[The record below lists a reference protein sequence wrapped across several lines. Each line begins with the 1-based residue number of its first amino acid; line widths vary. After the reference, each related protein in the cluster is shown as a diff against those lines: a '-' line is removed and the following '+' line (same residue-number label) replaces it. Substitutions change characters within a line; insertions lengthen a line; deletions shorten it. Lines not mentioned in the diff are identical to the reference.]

1 MEKIEEIAKDIRKII
16 YKIAHYA
23 GGGHMG
29 ASFSMADIISVLYFD
44 NVLRYDASNPE
55 WEDRDKFILSKG
67 HACYALYAVLAKA
80 GYFPEEEL
88 WHVGKPGSRFGG
100 HPKMHEIPG
109 VEAST
114 GALGHGL
121 SFGIGI
127 AYANKMDHK
136 DSHVYVLLGDGEC
149 QEGSIWEGA
158 LSAPTL
164 GLDNMT
170 VIVDH
175 NKLQAMDELE
185 NIVHMKPFADKWKAF
200 GWNVVEIDGHNY
212 GEIKDALLER
222 ADNRPTVIVANTI
235 KGKGVSFMENVP
247 IWHYRMP
254 NDKELQILLRI
265 WDFQKRSGKNCFR
278 NNLNSAIN
286 YNEGFKFL
294 QTLEQKNIVIIFY
307 NEEDIQT
314 LVNIGPF

>member
-1 MEKIEEIAKDIRKII
+1 MADIQQVARDIREKI

-23 GGGHMG
+23 GGGHIG
-29 ASFSMADIISVLYFD
+29 AAFSMADIISVLYFD
-44 NVLRYDASNPE
+44 DVLKYDAANPD

-67 HACYALYAVLAKA
+67 HASYALYAVLAKA

-88 WHVGKPGSRFGG
+88 WHVGKPGSKFGG
-100 HPKMHEIPG
+100 HPKMHDIPG

-121 SFGIGI
+121 SFAIGI
-127 AYANKMDHK
+127 AYANKVDHK
-136 DSHVYVLLGDGEC
+136 DSHVYVVLGDGEC

-164 GLDNMT
+164 ELDNLT

-185 NIVHMKPFADKWKAF
+185 NIVRMRPFADKWKAF

-212 GEIKDALLER
+212 VEIRKALLVRKEKI
-222 ADNRPTVIVANTI
+222 PTLVIANTI

-254 NDKELQILLRI
+254 NEQELPILMKELGL
-265 WDFQKRSGKNCFR
+265 
-278 NNLNSAIN
+278 
-286 YNEGFKFL
+286 
-294 QTLEQKNIVIIFY
+294 T
-307 NEEDIQT
+307 EED
-314 LVNIGPF
+314 LK

>member
-1 MEKIEEIAKDIRKII
+1 MADIQQVARDIRKKI

-29 ASFSMADIISVLYFD
+29 AAFSMADIISVLYFD
-44 NVLRYDASNPE
+44 DVLKYDAANPD

-67 HACYALYAVLAKA
+67 HASYALYAVLAKA

-88 WHVGKPGSRFGG
+88 WHVGKPGSKFGG
-100 HPKMHEIPG
+100 HPKMHDIPG

-121 SFGIGI
+121 SFAIGI
-127 AYANKMDHK
+127 SYANKVDHK
-136 DSHVYVLLGDGEC
+136 DSHVYVMLGDGEC

-164 GLDNMT
+164 ELDNLT

-185 NIVHMKPFADKWKAF
+185 NIVRMKPFADKWKVF
-200 GWNVVEIDGHNY
+200 GWNVMEIDGHNCA
-212 GEIKDALLER
+212 EIRKALLVRKEKT
-222 ADNRPTVIVANTI
+222 PTLIIANTI

-254 NDKELQILLRI
+254 NEQELPILMEEL
-265 WDFQKRSGKNCFR
+265 G
-278 NNLNSAIN
+278 L
-286 YNEGFKFL
+286 
-294 QTLEQKNIVIIFY
+294 T
-307 NEEDIQT
+307 EED
-314 LVNIGPF
+314 LR

>member
-1 MEKIEEIAKDIRKII
+1 METVQATAKEMRKII
-16 YKIAHYA
+16 YKIAHFA

-29 ASFSMADIISVLYFD
+29 AAFSVTDIISVLYFD
-44 NVLRYDASNPE
+44 GVLKYDIHNPD
-55 WEDRDKFILSKG
+55 WEKRDFFILSKG
-67 HACYALYAVLAKA
+67 HACYALYAALALA
-80 GYFPEEEL
+80 GFFSIEEL
-88 WHVGKPGSRFGG
+88 WNVGRPGSSFGG
-100 HPKMHEIPG
+100 HPKIHEIPG

-127 AYANKMDHK
+127 AYANKVDQKNNHT
-136 DSHVYVLLGDGEC
+136 YVILGDGEC

-164 GLDNMT
+164 ELDNLT

-185 NIVHMKPFADKWKAF
+185 RIVQMQPFAEKWKSF
-200 GWNVVEIDGHNY
+200 GWNVLEIDGHNY
-212 GEIKDALLER
+212 DEIRKAIVSRVER
-222 ADNRPTVIVANTI
+222 KPTMIIANTI

-254 NDKELQILLRI
+254 NEQELPVLMEEL
-265 WDFQKRSGKNCFR
+265 G
-278 NNLNSAIN
+278 L
-286 YNEGFKFL
+286 
-294 QTLEQKNIVIIFY
+294 T
-307 NEEDIQT
+307 EED
-314 LVNIGPF
+314 FR

>member
-1 MEKIEEIAKDIRKII
+1 MTEIAEIAKNIRKKV
-16 YKIAHYA
+16 YRIAHLA

-29 ASFSMADIISVLYFD
+29 AAFSMTDIISVLYFD
-44 NVLRYDASNPE
+44 DVLKYDAKNPE
-55 WEDRDKFILSKG
+55 WEERDKFILSKG

-88 WHVGKPGSRFGG
+88 WHVGQVGSKFGG
-100 HPKMHEIPG
+100 HPKMHDIPG

-121 SFGIGI
+121 SFAIGI
-127 AYANKMDHK
+127 AYANKVDKK
-136 DSHVYVLLGDGEC
+136 DSHVYVVLGDGEC

-164 GLDNMT
+164 ELDNLT

-175 NKLQAMDELE
+175 NKLQAMDDLE
-185 NIVHMKPFADKWKAF
+185 NIVRMQPFADKWRAF
-200 GWNVVEIDGHNY
+200 GWNVVEIEGHNY
-212 GEIKDALLER
+212 TEIKKALLTRQEGK
-222 ADNRPTVIVANTI
+222 PTLIVANTI

-254 NDKELQILLRI
+254 NDDELTILFKDLGFTEEEQKELLLLR
-265 WDFQKRSGKNCFR
+265 KV
-278 NNLNSAIN
+278 NS
-286 YNEGFKFL
+286 
-294 QTLEQKNIVIIFY
+294 
-307 NEEDIQT
+307 
-314 LVNIGPF
+314 

>member
-1 MEKIEEIAKDIRKII
+1 MTGIAEVARDIRKNI
-16 YKIAHYA
+16 YQIAHHA

-29 ASFSMADIISVLYFD
+29 AAFSMADIISVLYFGD
-44 NVLRYDASNPE
+44 VLKFDAKNPN
-55 WEDRDKFILSKG
+55 WEERDKFILSKG
-67 HACYALYAVLAKA
+67 HASYALYAVLAKA
-80 GYFPEEEL
+80 GYFSEEEL
-88 WHVGKPGSRFGG
+88 RHVGRPGSKFGG
-100 HPKMHEIPG
+100 HPKMDDIPG

-121 SFGIGI
+121 SFAIGI
-127 AYANKMDHK
+127 AYANKIDKK
-136 DSHVYVLLGDGEC
+136 DSHVYVMLGDGEC

-164 GLDNMT
+164 GLDNLT

-175 NKLQAMDELE
+175 NKLQAMDDLE

-212 GEIKDALLER
+212 EEIKKALLIR
-222 ADNRPTVIVANTI
+222 VKSKPTLIVANTI

-254 NDKELQILLRI
+254 NEQELLILM
-265 WDFQKRSGKNCFR
+265 
-278 NNLNSAIN
+278 
-286 YNEGFKFL
+286 
-294 QTLEQKNIVIIFY
+294 
-307 NEEDIQT
+307 EELGLTEAD
-314 LVNIGPF
+314 LK

>member
-1 MEKIEEIAKDIRKII
+1 MADLQQTAKDIRKTI

-29 ASFSMADIISVLYFD
+29 ASFSMTDIISVLYFD
-44 NVLRYDASNPE
+44 NVLRYDASNPA

-88 WHVGKPGSRFGG
+88 LRVGKPGSKFGG
-100 HPKMHEIPG
+100 HPKLHDIPR

-121 SFGIGI
+121 SFAIGI
-127 AYANKMDHK
+127 AYANRVDHK
-136 DSHVYVLLGDGEC
+136 DSHVYVVLGDGEC

-164 GLDNMT
+164 ELDNLT

-185 NIVHMKPFADKWKAF
+185 NIVHMQPFADKWKAF
-200 GWNVVEIDGHNY
+200 GWNVVEIDGHNHA
-212 GEIKDALLER
+212 EIKDALLTR
-222 ADNRPTVIVANTI
+222 KVGKPTLVVANTI

-254 NDKELQILLRI
+254 NEEELQVLFEDLGFTDEERKELLSI
-265 WDFQKRSGKNCFR
+265 K
-278 NNLNSAIN
+278 
-286 YNEGFKFL
+286 
-294 QTLEQKNIVIIFY
+294 
-307 NEEDIQT
+307 
-314 LVNIGPF
+314 